1 MEFTVVAPE
10 LMTAA
15 DVAAW
20 LALQAASGR
29 TSPFLSPFWVQACAA
44 VAGPDQACARVV
56 RLSQDGQTV
65 GFFPVRVRGGTAGP
79 VGAPMCDYQG
89 VVGAPDLDVDQH
101 RLLGALR
108 VGRLDFSSLLAD
120 QVSFARGMRGPAQS
134 QVIDLSAGYD
144 AYAAARRA
152 AGTDILQDTAK
163 KRRKLER
170 EHAAAV
176 FSVSRDIGD
185 FDQMIA
191 WKRTQYRASGQ
202 TDIFQAGWTEALLR
216 SLFDRDPAADDALFG
231 GAFFTLHIDGKL
243 AATHFAL
250 RQGPVLHAWFIAHDE
265 AFARYSPG
273 VILITEI
280 LKWAPAQGIRE
291 LDLGP
296 GDYRFKHSLANGKR
310 DVAHGYIGRP
320 SAAALARGAAY
331 RVRATVEAL
340 PLGRF
345 SALPGKAMRRLDLI
359 RSL

>member
-10 LMTAA
+10 TMTAA
-15 DVAAW
+15 DVSAW

-44 VAGPDQACARVV
+44 VAGPDQACARVA
-56 RLSQDGQTV
+56 RLHEGGETV

-89 VVGAPDLDVDQH
+89 VVGAPDLDVDPR
-101 RLLGALR
+101 RLLAALR
-108 VGRLDFSSLLAD
+108 VGRLDFPSLLAD
-120 QVSFARGMRGPAQS
+120 QRAFAGGVRGVAQS
-134 QVIDLSAGYD
+134 QVIDLTDGYN

-163 KRRKLER
+163 KRRNLER
-170 EHAAAV
+170 EQGAAV
-176 FSVSRDIGD
+176 FTVSRSGGD
-185 FDQMIA
+185 FETMIA
-191 WKRTQYRASGQ
+191 WKRAQYRASGQ
-202 TDIFQAGWTEALLR
+202 TDIFQVGWTEALLR
-216 SLFDRDPAADDALFG
+216 SLFERNAPDFG
-231 GAFFTLHIDGKL
+231 GEFFTLHVDGKL
-243 AATHFAL
+243 AAAHFAL
-250 RQGPVLHAWFIAHDE
+250 RQGDVLHAWFIAHDE

-273 VILITEI
+273 VILINDI
-280 LKWAPAQGIRE
+280 LKWAPAQGVRE

-296 GDYRFKHSLANGKR
+296 GDYRFKHSLANVKR
-310 DVAHGYIGRP
+310 DVAHGYVGRP

-331 RVRATVEAL
+331 RVRATAEAL

-359 RSL
+359 RSLG